1 MRLMKIQKIL
11 KRLLQLHP
19 KSIDLS
25 LDRIKRLL
33 KDLDNPEKKITNAIQ
48 VIGTNGKYSF
58 CSTLREIFETAGY
71 KVNMNTSP
79 SLRKFNER
87 YYLAG
92 KYISDD
98 QLYNLLTEVEK
109 INCKQSITFH
119 EFICACFF
127 LAASRSKSDVNILES
142 GLFFRLDASNVL
154 EKNIASIIMPI
165 GIDHKDFLKEGTIDE
180 IVYEKCSHLLKDSRI
195 FVAEQKNGILQKIK
209 KNISGN
215 SSEKIIFGKQ
225 YNYRKNINDFV
236 YKDEYGKVN
245 LPLPNLLG
253 DFQISNISTAV
264 AVARK
269 LRQFK
274 IKNSDIKKSITNIRS
289 EGRLQSITRG
299 KLRKYVSKNNQIL
312 IDGAHNPLAASVVK
326 KYLKTLNSGKKII
339 MLLGMMANKEHK
351 EFIKIFKNIIHSVI
365 TVDIPNQ
372 INFIEKK
379 KLSKIAQSCG
389 IPSKTEISIKS
400 ALKNIAKEN
409 GNAIIFCTGSLY
421 FAGEI
426 LNLN

>member
-1 MRLMKIQKIL
+1 MKIQKIL

-25 LDRIKRLL
+25 LHRIKRLL

-71 KVNMNTSP
+71 TVNMNTSP
-79 SLRKFNER
+79 SLRRFNER

-92 KYISDD
+92 KYISDN

-165 GIDHKDFLKEGTIDE
+165 GIDHKDFLKKGTIDE
-180 IVYEKCSHLLKDSRI
+180 VVYEKCSHLLKDSRI

-339 MLLGMMANKEHK
+339 MLLGMMANKEHR